1 MAGKWPRIRSREV
14 SRVSPWMSIMVR
26 EVEFAQDA
34 EPQLYHAVEQ
44 ADYVSIV
51 AVTPDGRFPLVQQYR
66 PTLEDYTWEL
76 PCGTV
81 DPGEDA
87 AETCRREL
95 LEETGFTARTI
106 RRLGNSSPCTGRLNN
121 RIHAFHVATGEQVA
135 EPEPGIALRLVTARE
150 LARMICAGE
159 FVSQLHIGSL
169 MLAELYGLIELPRL
183 APRKRTVRKRAAQS
197 RRNTRSRA

>member
-1 MAGKWPRIRSREV
+1 MAGKWPKIRSRAV
-14 SRVSPWMSIMVR
+14 SKVSPWMSILAR
-26 EVEFAQDA
+26 EVEFARGA
-34 EPQLYHAVEQ
+34 EAQVYHAVDQ

-51 AVTPDGRFPLVQQYR
+51 AVTPDGRFPLVRQYR

-95 LEETGFTARTI
+95 LEETGFATQSI

-121 RIHAFHVATGEQVA
+121 RIHAFYVATGEQVG
-135 EPEPGIALRLVTARE
+135 EPEPGITLRLVTPRG
-150 LARMICAGE
+150 LARMIRAGE

-183 APRKRTVRKRAAQS
+183 SPRTRGGRKRVAAS
-197 RRNTRSRA
+197 RRKTRAK

>member
-1 MAGKWPRIRSREV
+1 MAGKWPKIRSREITK
-14 SRVSPWMSIMVR
+14 VSPWMSILAR
-26 EVEFAQDA
+26 EVEFASGTELQV
-34 EPQLYHAVEQ
+34 YHAVDQ

-51 AVTPDGRFPLVQQYR
+51 AVTPDGRFPLVRQYR
-66 PTLEDYTWEL
+66 PALEDYTWEL

-95 LEETGFTARTI
+95 LEETGFATQAI
-106 RRLGNSSPCTGRLNN
+106 RRVGNGSPCTGRLNN
-121 RIHAFHVATGEQVA
+121 RIHAFYVATGEQVA
-135 EPEPGIALRLVTARE
+135 EPEPGITLRLVTARE
-150 LARMICAGE
+150 LARMIRAGE

-183 APRKRTVRKRAAQS
+183 APRRRSRRKRTAPRKKA
-197 RRNTRSRA
+197 RSKA

>member
-1 MAGKWPRIRSREV
+1 MADKWPKIRSREV
-14 SRVSPWMSIMVR
+14 SRVSPWMSILVR
-26 EVEFAQDA
+26 EVEFAPGA
-34 EPQLYHAVEQ
+34 EPQLYHAVDQ

-51 AVTPDGRFPLVQQYR
+51 AVTPDGRFPLVRQYR

-95 LEETGFTARTI
+95 LEETGFTTQAI
-106 RRLGNSSPCTGRLNN
+106 RRLGNASPCTGRLNN
-121 RIHAFHVATGEQVA
+121 RIHAFYVATGEQVA
-135 EPEPGIALRLVTARE
+135 EPEPGITLRLVTARE
-150 LARMICAGE
+150 LARMIRAGE

-169 MLAELYGLIELPRL
+169 MLAQLHGLIDLPSSVV
-183 APRKRTVRKRAAQS
+183 RT
-197 RRNTRSRA
+197 RRPPKPKTARTRRMRVK

>member
-1 MAGKWPRIRSREV
+1 MAGRWPKIRSREITK
-14 SRVSPWMSIMVR
+14 VSPWMSILAR
-26 EVEFAQDA
+26 EVEFARGTA
-34 EPQLYHAVEQ
+34 PQIYHAVDQ

-51 AVTPDGRFPLVQQYR
+51 AVTPDGRFPLVRQYR
-66 PTLEDYTWEL
+66 PALEDHTWEL

-95 LEETGFTARTI
+95 LEETGFTTQTI

-121 RIHAFHVATGEQVA
+121 RIHAFYVTTGDQVS
-135 EPEPGIALRLVTARE
+135 EPEPGISLRLVTARE
-150 LARMICAGE
+150 LARMIRAGE

-169 MLAELYGLIELPRL
+169 MLAELYGLIDLPRL
-183 APRKRTVRKRAAQS
+183 QRRKPTSRKL
-197 RRNTRSRA
+197 TRSRKKVRAR